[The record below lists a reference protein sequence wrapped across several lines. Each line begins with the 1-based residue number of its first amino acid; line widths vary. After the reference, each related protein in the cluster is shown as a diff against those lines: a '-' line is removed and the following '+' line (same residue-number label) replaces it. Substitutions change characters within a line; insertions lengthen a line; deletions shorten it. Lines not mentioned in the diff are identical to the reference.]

1 MTLITPFL
9 PVLKGLAIA
18 GSFANAGTMTSGYR
32 LLPAIYPQIPKSP
45 QNAAKQFEYFYWN
58 MSRTVPIIDLTTF
71 IAIGAIAWAEF
82 LESGTIITRSTFTA
96 NAVGGGLSAGV
107 GERPW
112 KIWALAG
119 ALMPVGWAWVRRVMN
134 DPSIELLGIAGSD
147 ANGKP
152 SPGGPVKVGA
162 DRTLAVMKKFNS
174 QMDFRMSI
182 PWAVGGLALWAS
194 LGY

>member
-9 PVLKGLAIA
+9 PALKGLAIA

-45 QNAAKQFEYFYWN
+45 WDAAKQFEYFYWN
-58 MSRTVPIIDLTTF
+58 MSRTVPIVDLTTF
-71 IAIGAIAWAEF
+71 IAIGAITWAEF
-82 LESGTIITRSTFTA
+82 RESDSVITGSTFTA
-96 NAVGGGLSAGV
+96 NAV

-112 KIWALAG
+112 KIWAVAG

-152 SPGGPVKVGA
+152 SLGGPVKASA
-162 DRTLAVMKKFNS
+162 DDTLAVMQKFNS
-174 QMDFRMSI
+174 QMSFRMSI

>member
-1 MTLITPFL
+1 MSLITPFL
-9 PVLKGLAIA
+9 PALKGFAIA
-18 GSFANAGTMTSGYR
+18 GSFTNAGTMTSGFR

-45 QNAAKQFEYFYWN
+45 QDAAKQFEYFYWN
-58 MSRTVPIIDLTTF
+58 MSSTVPIIDLTTF
-71 IAIGAIAWAEF
+71 IAIGAIAWAEYY
-82 LESGTIITRSTFTA
+82 ESGTITGSTFTA

-112 KIWALAG
+112 KIWAVAG

-152 SPGGPVKVGA
+152 NPSGPVKASG
-162 DRTLAVMKKFNS
+162 DRTLAVMQKFNS
-174 QMDFRMSI
+174 QMSFRMSI
-182 PWAVGGLALWAS
+182 PWIVGALALWAS